1 MKTIAFNKVKKPVT
15 ADDWVQ
21 STGRAPEQTPAA
33 SATPMK
39 RLTIDVSVDLHTR
52 LKLECTR
59 RGLKIADVV
68 RDLLER
74 EFP

>member
-1 MKTIAFNKVKKPVT
+1 MKTISFKTRKPAT
-15 ADDWVQ
+15 PDDWVQ
-21 STGRAPEQTPAA
+21 GGGAAATEQLPSVPAQ
-33 SATPMK
+33 PMK
-39 RLTIDVSVDLHTR
+39 RLTIDVTVDLHTR
-52 LKLECTR
+52 LKIECTR